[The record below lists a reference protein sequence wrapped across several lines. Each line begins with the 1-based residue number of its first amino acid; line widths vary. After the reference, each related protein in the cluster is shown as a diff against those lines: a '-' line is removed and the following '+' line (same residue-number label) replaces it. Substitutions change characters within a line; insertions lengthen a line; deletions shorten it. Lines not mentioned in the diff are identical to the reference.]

1 MTYPSDPM
9 QSGIGVA
16 AEQQYGQAPVN
27 GKMNPLAV
35 AGLVFGL
42 TGCLSLLGIVFGI
55 TALRQIGQDGG
66 RGRGLAIAGI
76 VLGAIAN
83 GTAAILIIISF
94 AAS

>member
-1 MTYPSDPM
+1 MTYPSDPS
-9 QSGIGVA
+9 QSGVGVA
-16 AEQQYGQAPVN
+16 GEQQYGQAPVSS
-27 GKMNPLAV
+27 KLNPLAV

-42 TGCLSLLGIVFGI
+42 TGCLSFLGIVFGI

-76 VLGAIAN
+76 VLGGIVN
-83 GTAAILIIISF
+83 GTAAILIAISF